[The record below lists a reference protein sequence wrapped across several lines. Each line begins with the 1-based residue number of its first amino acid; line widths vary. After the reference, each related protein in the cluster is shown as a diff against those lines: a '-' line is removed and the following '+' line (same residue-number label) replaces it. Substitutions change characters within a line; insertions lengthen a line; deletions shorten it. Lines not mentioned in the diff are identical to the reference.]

1 MQEKKVFVGRPRQQ
15 KLFAVGPA
23 YKKVGICENFP
34 TPSKNNGPSLIWPIP
49 ISHFVEKPDPLAGN
63 L

>member
-1 MQEKKVFVGRPRQQ
+1 MQEKKKVFVGRPRQQ

-34 TPSKNNGPSLIWPIP
+34 TPVK
-49 ISHFVEKPDPLAGN
+49 K
-63 L
+63 